1 MAVVPI
7 LQDGDERLRGVALPV
22 SADMFG
28 GKELAG
34 IVADMKDTLDR
45 EPDGVAI
52 AAPQIGVSYRIFLVR
67 YDRMLPSP
75 KEGEPERPADIG
87 VYINP
92 EIVKAARKAVK
103 VDEGC
108 LSVRGLYGKTMR
120 KERATVRAYDESGK
134 KFERGGGGVLAQA
147 FQHEIDH
154 LNGILFVDHATDIVE
169 AEIPEKPRA
178 QMEHA

>member
-7 LQDGDERLRGVALPV
+7 LQTGDERLRRTALPV
-22 SADMFG
+22 PADMFG
-28 GKELAG
+28 GKELAR
-34 IVADMKDTLDR
+34 IIADMGDTLDK

-52 AAPQIGVSYRIFLVR
+52 AAPQIGVNYRLFLVR

-75 KEGEPERPADIG
+75 KEGEPERPAEVG

-92 EIVKAARKAVK
+92 ELAKTARKAVK

-108 LSVRGLYGKTMR
+108 LSVRGLYGKTKR

-154 LNGILFVDHATDIVE
+154 LDGILFIDHATDIVE
-169 AEIPEKPRA
+169 AEIPEKPRE
-178 QMEHA
+178 QLEHA